1 MLEVFN
7 PLLVRF
13 EMTMFFC
20 LSVCLVWLTFVT
32 NFSLTVLHHWMSAFL
47 CLVVLSI

>member
-13 EMTMFFC
+13 EMTMFC
-20 LSVCLVWLTFVT
+20 LSRFSVCL
-32 NFSLTVLHHWMSAFL
+32 SG
-47 CLVVLSI
+47 VVDICD